1 MWISKGEMPR
11 GRLRTGMPSLWP
23 IRSVYKGSISET
35 RRREILRTI
44 AGTNMCCPTVV
55 FSFSF
60 CFFCLLVFAHIA
72 MLLPLFPT
80 PHLVQFPSPVSV
92 IQSRLSRPPDKCWPT
107 DTEPGAMGPVLD
119 LFASA

>member
-44 AGTNMCCPTVV
+44 AGTNLCCPTAV
-55 FSFSF
+55 FSFLF
-60 CFFCLLVFAHIA
+60 LFTIFVFAHIA
-72 MLLPLFPT
+72 MLLPLFAT
-80 PHLVQFPSPVSV
+80 PHLVQFPSPVAV
-92 IQSRLSRPPDKCWPT
+92 IQSRLSRPPD
-107 DTEPGAMGPVLD
+107 DAR
-119 LFASA
+119 